1 MNDQEIIDKINSD
14 YENVVI
20 LKDGKCEKGKRGRQT
35 FIMENC
41 FGRLALD
48 SNNNYYHSMLHGTS
62 VKVYNEDELLNEIEK
77 LKQNYT
83 NLMES
88 CKLLK

>member
-1 MNDQEIIDKINSD
+1 MNNQEIIDKINSD

-20 LKDGKCEKGKRGRQT
+20 FKDGKYSKGKRGRSS
-35 FIMENC
+35 FIMGNC
-41 FGRLALD
+41 FGRLTLD
-48 SNNNYYHSMLHGTS
+48 ENNNYYHSMLHDAF
-62 VKVYNEDELLNEIEK
+62 VKTYNEDELLDEVEK

-88 CKLLK
+88 QKLL